1 MQPHT
6 KSAHYLATTYDTK
19 ARFASYWQ
27 QAQLIQ
33 STNATNFLDI
43 GTGNGFLKD
52 YLQRRNIT
60 LTTVD
65 ADCKLTPDICASI
78 TTLPLQ
84 DKSFDAVSCFQ
95 VLEHLDFIY
104 FAPALRELR
113 RVSRGRAFISLPDVG
128 LNLSIGIRLDKLINI
143 SCRLP
148 LHVVKTSLREDS
160 EHKWEIN
167 RKGYPL
173 RRIKRE
179 ITSAGWEIRRTFRL
193 FENPYH
199 RFFILEN

>member
-1 MQPHT
+1 MPPHT
-6 KSAHYLATTYDTK
+6 KPAHYLATTYDTK

-52 YLQRRNIT
+52 YLQRRNIK

-65 ADCKLTPDICASI
+65 ADYKLTPDICASI

-113 RVSRGRAFISLPDVG
+113 RVSRGHAFISLPDVG

-148 LHVVKTSLREDS
+148 LNIVKTSLREDS

-193 FENPYH
+193 VENPYH

>member
-1 MQPHT
+1 MQPHI
-6 KSAHYLATTYDTK
+6 KPAHYLATTYDTK

-33 STNATNFLDI
+33 SSGATSFLDI

-52 YLQRRNIT
+52 YLQRRNIK
-60 LTTVD
+60 LTTAD
-65 ADCKLTPDICASI
+65 ADCKLTPDICASV
-78 TTLPLQ
+78 TALPLQ

-104 FAPALRELR
+104 FAPALSELR
-113 RVSRGRAFISLPDVG
+113 RVSRGHAFISLPDVG

-143 SCRLP
+143 SWRLP
-148 LHVVKTSLREDS
+148 LHIVKTSLREDS

-173 RRIKRE
+173 RRIKKE
-179 ITSAGWEIRRTFRL
+179 IASAGWRIKSTFRL